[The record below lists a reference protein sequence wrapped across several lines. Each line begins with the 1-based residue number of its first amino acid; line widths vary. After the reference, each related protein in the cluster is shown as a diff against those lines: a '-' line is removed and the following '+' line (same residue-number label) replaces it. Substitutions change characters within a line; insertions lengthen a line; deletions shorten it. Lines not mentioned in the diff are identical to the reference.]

1 MLTEGRN
8 ERIWEKR
15 GQELP
20 GRKRG
25 SLAAALSL
33 LRKGCPGGGCHREE
47 GGLHLRPD
55 QVHSHKGQPEM
66 PPSDP
71 KPRCSLAGPEVEE
84 EGDMIR
90 SSQTPWAAG

>member
-8 ERIWEKR
+8 ERIWEKG

-33 LRKGCPGGGCHREE
+33 LRKGCSGGGYHREE

-71 KPRCSLAGPEVEE
+71 NQGVHWLGQKGRRKG
-84 EGDMIR
+84 I
-90 SSQTPWAAG
+90 